1 MALPTYNPRS
11 PRRKKS
17 ALASSPTW
25 ARWMSLF
32 LLMCFAVQFL
42 GGQGR
47 GKPKKAGSIRNKDL
61 SLASSSA
68 ASAADATTTK
78 ILSIKLAS
86 GLEMPLIGYGTCCRA
101 SAKGEAIYK
110 STGMYLKLGGRHID
124 TAMSYGNHVE
134 IGRAVKESGIPR
146 SEIWIT
152 SKVAPGKVKS
162 YNECLVAV
170 DNIMNELD
178 TSYVDLLLIH
188 SPKLG
193 KETTIELWN
202 CLIESKR
209 LGKTKSIG
217 VSNFNQGEMETL
229 AKATGQMPEV
239 NEIQQ
244 HPWSSHAWKDL
255 AKWQKDHDIATIA
268 YTSLG
273 GSRFHK
279 SGGGTSW
286 PSVVSLLAKKY
297 NATEAQI
304 LLKWAL
310 QNDLVVIPG
319 SGSEGH
325 IKENLLLNT
334 DFDLTAQELLS
345 IENAEVPGGWWDPKR
360 GYQKYTEEEASLPW
374 KKRKNG

>member
-1 MALPTYNPRS
+1 MALPTYNPRP
-11 PRRKKS
+11 PRRKRPES
-17 ALASSPTW
+17 LLAASSPTW
-25 ARWMSLF
+25 ARLMSLF
-32 LLMCFAVQFL
+32 LFICFAIQFL
-42 GGQGR
+42 VGQGN
-47 GKPKKAGSIRNKDL
+47 GKPNKGGDSRDL
-61 SLASSSA
+61 SASSSA
-68 ASAADATTTK
+68 ASAAGATTTK
-78 ILSIKLAS
+78 MLSIKLAS

-110 STGMYLKLGGRHID
+110 STGIYLKLGGRHID
-124 TAMSYGNHVE
+124 TAMSYGNHAE

-146 SEIWIT
+146 SEIWLT

-162 YNECLVAV
+162 YNECLAAV
-170 DNIMNELD
+170 DNIMIELD
-178 TSYVDLLLIH
+178 TPYVDLLLIH

-209 LGKTKSIG
+209 NGKTKSIG

-229 AKATGQMPEV
+229 AEATGQMPEV

-244 HPWSSHAWKDL
+244 HPWSAHAWKEL
-255 AKWQKDHDIATIA
+255 AKWQKDHNIATIA

-273 GSRFHK
+273 GSRFHN

-286 PSVVSLLAKKY
+286 PLVVSLLAKKY
-297 NATEAQI
+297 NVTEAQI

-310 QNDLVVIPG
+310 QNDLVIIPG
-319 SGSEGH
+319 SGSEVH
-325 IKENLLLNT
+325 IRENLLLNT
-334 DFDLTAQELLS
+334 DFDLSAQEMLS
-345 IENAEVPGGWWDPKR
+345 IENAEVPGGWWDSKR

-374 KKRKNG
+374 TKRKNG